1 MTGEYVNRTTPT
13 TIAIG
18 VNVTVI
24 KPGSYELQGIIVD
37 DVGDEM
43 GEESIES
50 DLSAGNATMLLQ
62 FDPALFMNQGEVS
75 AVHLVDLVLSQ
86 EGRELERMDDAWS
99 SENMD
104 PQAFEAGL
112 GPKASSSG
120 LPVVKLGGAD
130 GMRLEN
136 GTAAIS

>member
-1 MTGEYVNRTTPT
+1 
-13 TIAIG
+13 
-18 VNVTVI
+18 
-24 KPGSYELQGIIVD
+24 
-37 DVGDEM
+37 
-43 GEESIES
+43 
-50 DLSAGNATMLLQ
+50 
-62 FDPALFMNQGEVS
+62 
-75 AVHLVDLVLSQ
+75 
-86 EGRELERMDDAWS
+86 
-99 SENMD
+99 MD